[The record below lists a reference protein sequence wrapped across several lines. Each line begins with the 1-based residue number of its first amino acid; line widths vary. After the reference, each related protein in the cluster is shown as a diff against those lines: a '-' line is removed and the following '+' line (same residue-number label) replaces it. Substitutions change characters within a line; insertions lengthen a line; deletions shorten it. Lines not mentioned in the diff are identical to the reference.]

1 MVHLFHVMRH
11 RNAEIER
18 AKQGL
23 PVLLAL
29 GKASPDR
36 LAFVSPVLVMLDLEP
51 RHRRS
56 NYMQILNLDNIA

>member
-1 MVHLFHVMRH
+1 M
-11 RNAEIER
+11 
-18 AKQGL
+18 
-23 PVLLAL
+23 LLAL

-36 LAFVSPVLVMLDLEP
+36 LTFVSPVLVMLDLEP